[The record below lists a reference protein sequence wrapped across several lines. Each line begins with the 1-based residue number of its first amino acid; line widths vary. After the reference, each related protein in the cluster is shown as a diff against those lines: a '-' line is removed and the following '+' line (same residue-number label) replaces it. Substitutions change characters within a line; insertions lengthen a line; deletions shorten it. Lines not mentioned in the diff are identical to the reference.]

1 MRDPLLNKMNNLKD
15 LQQYMY
21 NKMLNLILEFA
32 TKDDVTLEKINNFVD
47 NLSNRDEISTFLIS
61 CEKLLDKFN
70 RKTIDCININ
80 RLIRLDIIYR
90 LYLRIKE
97 DDAYLDI
104 ACKAEQLLK
113 FE

>member
-1 MRDPLLNKMNNLKD
+1 MRDPLLDKMNNLKD

-32 TKDDVTLEKINNFVD
+32 TKDNVTIEKINNFVD
-47 NLSNRDEISTFLIS
+47 NLSNRDEMCTFLIS
-61 CEKLLDKFN
+61 YEKLLERFN
-70 RKTIDCININ
+70 RKTIDCINIS

-90 LYLRIKE
+90 LYSRIKE
-97 DDAYLDI
+97 DDAYIDI
-104 ACKAEQLLK
+104 AGRAKQLLK